1 MNIKISSGNTKLGSI
16 PNLNLPPVKTCR
28 EGVPCAKD
36 CYAMK
41 AWRQYPNV
49 RSAWQSNLDLYKNDP
64 HTFFGRLHKYL
75 RIHRPYVFRVH
86 SAGDIPDEK
95 YWDYLRRVM
104 PMYPETTF
112 LIFTKRYDYD
122 FIGLPSNVS
131 VVLSIWP
138 GLELPDNTD
147 LPWAW
152 LKDDSRMPAD
162 AYYSMC
168 PGSCDDCRVC
178 WDKLSSNVHVCFRR
192 H

>member
-41 AWRQYPNV
+41 AWRQYPV
-49 RSAWQSNLDLYKNDP
+49 TRKAWSSNLDLYNEDP
-64 HTFFGRLHKYL
+64 ATFFGEFEMYL
-75 RIHRPYVFRVH
+75 RKKNPKIFRVH
-86 SAGDIPDEK
+86 SAGDMPDES
-95 YWDYLRRVM
+95 YWFMLHGLMLDNPGTV
-104 PMYPETTF
+104 F
-112 LIFTKRYDYD
+112 LIFTKRYEYD
-122 FIGLPSNVS
+122 FSDLPKNAS

-162 AYYSMC
+162 AYYFMC
-168 PGSCDDCRVC
+168 PGSCDDCHVC